1 MTKNGFQKYFKGE
14 CQALTK
20 AGKQCTREAFDSRY
34 CWQHQKKREKMIE
47 DLRENKTIEIL
58 TELGKVDI
66 DSIDEDLIMLIEVLE
81 EVFNI
86 ETEIQNLVGGQYLVY
101 LSKEQG

>member
-1 MTKNGFQKYFKGE
+1 MTKGR

-20 AGKQCTREAFDSRY
+20 AGKQCTREAVGSRY
-34 CWQHQKKREKMIE
+34 CWQHLKERERIIK
-47 DLRENKTIEIL
+47 DLQENKTIEIL
-58 TELGKVDI
+58 TETGKIDI

-101 LSKEQG
+101 LK

>member
-1 MTKNGFQKYFKGE
+1 MTKYLKGK

-20 AGKQCTREAFDSRY
+20 KGRQCNREVVGSKY
-34 CWQHQKKREKMIE
+34 CWQHLRERERMIE
-47 DLRENKTIEIL
+47 DLQENKTIEIL
-58 TELGKVDI
+58 TETGKIDI
-66 DSIDEDLIMLIEVLE
+66 DSIDEDLMMLIEVLE

-101 LSKEQG
+101 LSK

>member
-1 MTKNGFQKYFKGE
+1 MTKKVAGNDFQKYYKGV

-20 AGKQCTREAFDSRY
+20 AGKQCTREVAGSRY

-47 DLRENKTIEIL
+47 DLRGDKTIEIL
-58 TELGKVDI
+58 TETGKIDI
-66 DSIDEDLIMLIEVLE
+66 DSIDENLIMLIEVLE
-81 EVFNI
+81 TEFNI

-101 LSKEQG
+101 LK